1 LNAAEL
7 SSLICKVLREPNSS
21 VLNDDGVIPCARR
34 IPQQFRKR
42 DRPDFP
48 AKGGDKV
55 PKFAQLPA
63 ADAAEDV
70 SASVLEALDCLRI
83 AVTLLDSDERL
94 VYANT
99 HFNYLFRSLP
109 PHESLIGTSYADL
122 IRLEVAGGEIAEP
135 DALACDAFIARRRRQ
150 LIEGTYRPLDIPLA
164 NGRTIELKARRTRGG
179 GWIILWTDV
188 TEARNLFGR
197 LEDAIELSADAFA
210 FWDRGDR
217 LILCNNAFAEMHG
230 APAPAALVHM
240 PFEELIRD
248 AVRRGRFAI
257 EGHVENW
264 IERRLE
270 AHRAPA
276 GALTV
281 TTSEGPS
288 YLVRERA
295 TREGGSATVIT
306 DVTERRR
313 IEAALTEQTRAL
325 QRTRK
330 ALQKTKTEVRRRA
343 SYLADLTRQLD
354 AAEAEADTAKTTLLR
369 TMSHELKT
377 PLNAIIGFSDLLGA
391 MPGRFSAEQI
401 GEYAGL
407 IRTAGGNLLRLINQ
421 ILDLTRISA
430 GRFPLHKIALPISS
444 ALYVTVDA
452 LAGRAADKQI
462 SLQVEDC
469 GADLFVHAD
478 ENALVMM
485 IANLAENA
493 IAFTQAGGRVTLC
506 AIREEDFVSVVI
518 ADNGPGVAPEDL
530 ERILAPFEQAG
541 RGTTDHSHGAGLGLP
556 LVKSLAELHGGAF
569 TVANGEAGGLIATL
583 ELPSA

>member
-1 LNAAEL
+1 M
-7 SSLICKVLREPNSS
+7 
-21 VLNDDGVIPCARR
+21 
-34 IPQQFRKR
+34 
-42 DRPDFP
+42 
-48 AKGGDKV
+48 
-55 PKFAQLPA
+55 PKFAQLPVA
-63 ADAAEDV
+63 GPAEDV
-70 SASVLEALDCLRI
+70 SVSVLEALDCLRI
-83 AVTLLDSDERL
+83 AVTLFNSEERL

-99 HFNYLFRSLP
+99 HYNYLFRSMP
-109 PHESLIGTSYADL
+109 PHESLIGAYYADL
-122 IRLEVAGGEIAEP
+122 IRLEIAGGEIAEP
-135 DALACDAFIARRRRQ
+135 DTLDSEAFIARRRRQ

-164 NGRTIELKARRTRGG
+164 NGRTIELKARRTAAG
-179 GWIILWTDV
+179 GWIMLWTDV
-188 TEARNLFGR
+188 TEARNLFAR

-217 LILCNNAFAEMHG
+217 LIVCNTAFAELHG
-230 APAPAALVHM
+230 APFPAAIAHV

-248 AVRRGRFAI
+248 AVRRGKFAI
-257 EGHVENW
+257 QGHVENW

-281 TTSEGPS
+281 TSQEGPS

-295 TREGGSATVIT
+295 TREGGSATVFT
-306 DVTERRR
+306 DVTERTR
-313 IEAALTEQTRAL
+313 IEAALSEQTRAL
-325 QRTRK
+325 QRARK
-330 ALQKTKTEVRRRA
+330 ALQKTKTEVRKRS

-421 ILDLTRISA
+421 ILDLTKISA
-430 GRFPLHKIALPISS
+430 GRYPLQKIVLPISS
-444 ALYVTVDA
+444 ALYSTVDA
-452 LAGRAADKQI
+452 LAARAADKRI
-462 SLQVEDC
+462 SLVVEDC
-469 GADLFVHAD
+469 GADLFVEAD
-478 ENALVMM
+478 ENALAMM

-493 IAFTQAGGRVTLC
+493 IAFTQAGGEVTIC
-506 AIREEDFVSVVI
+506 ATRDEDFVSIVI
-518 ADNGPGVAPEDL
+518 ADNGPGVAQEDL
-530 ERILAPFEQAG
+530 ARILAPFEQAG

-556 LVKSLAELHGGAF
+556 LVKSLVELHGGNF
-569 TVANGEAGGLIATL
+569 FVANGPAGGLIATL

>member
-1 LNAAEL
+1 
-7 SSLICKVLREPNSS
+7 
-21 VLNDDGVIPCARR
+21 
-34 IPQQFRKR
+34 
-42 DRPDFP
+42 
-48 AKGGDKV
+48 V
-55 PKFAQLPA
+55 PKVVQLPLA
-63 ADAAEDV
+63 GAAEDV
-70 SASVLEALDCLRI
+70 SVSVLEALDCLRI
-83 AVTLLDSDERL
+83 AVTLFDSEERL
-94 VYANT
+94 LYANT

-109 PHESLIGTSYADL
+109 PHEALIGASYADL
-122 IRLEVAGGEIAEP
+122 IRLEIAGSEIAEP
-135 DALACDAFIARRRRQ
+135 DALDSDAFIARRRRQ
-150 LIEGTYRPLDIPLA
+150 LIEGSYHPLDIPLA
-164 NGRTIELKARRTRGG
+164 NGRTIELKARRTGDD
-179 GWIILWTDV
+179 GWIVLWTDV
-188 TEARNLFGR
+188 TEARNLFAR

-217 LILCNNAFAEMHG
+217 LVLCNTAFAEMHG
-230 APAPAALVHM
+230 TTIPAAIVNA

-248 AVRRGRFAI
+248 AVRRGKFAI
-257 EGHVENW
+257 DGPVENW

-295 TREGGSATVIT
+295 TRDGGSATVFT

-313 IEAALTEQTRAL
+313 IETALTEQTRAL

-330 ALQKTKTEVRRRA
+330 ALQKTKSEVRRRS

-391 MPGRFSAEQI
+391 MPGRFSSEQVS
-401 GEYAGL
+401 EYAGL
-407 IRTAGGNLLRLINQ
+407 IHTAGGNLLRLINQ
-421 ILDLTRISA
+421 ILDLTKISA
-430 GRFPLHKIALPISS
+430 GRFPLHKIVMPISS
-444 ALYVTVDA
+444 ALYSAVDTLGA
-452 LAGRAADKQI
+452 RAADKQI
-462 SLQVEDC
+462 SLLVEDN
-469 GADLFVHAD
+469 GADLFVDAD
-478 ENALVMM
+478 ESALMTM

-493 IAFTQAGGRVTLC
+493 IAFTQAGGEVTIS
-506 AIREEDFVSVVI
+506 AKRDDDFVCIVI

-530 ERILAPFEQAG
+530 ARILAPFEQAG

-556 LVKSLAELHGGAF
+556 LVKSLAELHGGTFA
-569 TVANGEAGGLIATL
+569 VANGATGGLLATL

>member
-1 LNAAEL
+1 M
-7 SSLICKVLREPNSS
+7 
-21 VLNDDGVIPCARR
+21 
-34 IPQQFRKR
+34 
-42 DRPDFP
+42 
-48 AKGGDKV
+48 
-55 PKFAQLPA
+55 PKFAQPPV
-63 ADAAEDV
+63 ADAVEDV

-83 AVTLLDSDERL
+83 AVMLFDSEERL
-94 VYANT
+94 LYANT

-109 PHESLIGTSYADL
+109 PHELLIGAFYADL
-122 IRLEVAGGEIAEP
+122 IRLEIAGGEIAEP
-135 DALACDAFIARRRRQ
+135 EALDSDAFIARRRRQ
-150 LIEGTYRPLDIPLA
+150 LIDGTYHPLDVPLA

-179 GWIILWTDV
+179 GWIVLWTDV
-188 TEARNLFGR
+188 TETRNLFAR

-217 LILCNNAFAEMHG
+217 LVLCNTAFAEMHG
-230 APAPAALVHM
+230 APMPAAIVQM

-248 AVRRGRFAI
+248 AVRRGKFTI

-270 AHRAPA
+270 AHRASA

-295 TREGGSATVIT
+295 TRDGGSATVFT
-306 DVTERRR
+306 DVTERTR
-313 IEAALTEQTRAL
+313 IEAALSEQTRAL

-330 ALQKTKTEVRRRA
+330 ALQKTKTEARRRS

-391 MPGRFSAEQI
+391 MPGRFSSEQI

-407 IRTAGGNLLRLINQ
+407 IRMAGGNLLRLINQ
-421 ILDLTRISA
+421 ILDLTKISA
-430 GRFPLHKIALPISS
+430 GRFPLNKIVMPISS
-444 ALYVTVDA
+444 ALYSTVDA
-452 LAGRAADKQI
+452 LSTLPRPTRFRLWWKIAAPTV
-462 SLQVEDC
+462 VE
-469 GADLFVHAD
+469 AD
-478 ENALVMM
+478 ENAVTMM

-493 IAFTQAGGRVTLC
+493 IAFTQAGGEVTIC
-506 AIREEDFVSVVI
+506 ATRDEDFVSIVV

-530 ERILAPFEQAG
+530 ARILGTLRAG
-541 RGTTDHSHGAGLGLP
+541 RTRHDGSQPWRRTGASIGQISRRTSRRNLFRCQWRDRRADRNARTPVRLTAFRG
-556 LVKSLAELHGGAF
+556 SENLHK
-569 TVANGEAGGLIATL
+569 I
-583 ELPSA
+583 